1 MMLNWGIL
9 SIQKALCSKRT
20 QFKDK
25 QSFPMTLYMCWVI
38 AKRQAGLQPDE
49 RKEEVPRRAQMPRL
63 RRGGQLAIK
72 YNGSST
78 HAGLYWGHG
87 CSCISQIFHLLF
99 FLQPTFV
106 LFSVA
111 AKPFP
116 RPQSVQEE
124 LQISS
129 SRRMVLFASR
139 SNFVTWVVA
148 WAERILLV
156 VHFVDRRARQC
167 WIWLCTLTAIR

>member
-1 MMLNWGIL
+1 
-9 SIQKALCSKRT
+9 
-20 QFKDK
+20 
-25 QSFPMTLYMCWVI
+25 MCWVI
-38 AKRQAGLQPDE
+38 AKRQARLQPDE
-49 RKEEVPRRAQMPRL
+49 RKEEVPRSAQMPRL
-63 RRGGQLAIK
+63 RRGGQLAIC
-72 YNGSST
+72 T
-78 HAGLYWGHG
+78 HASLYWGHG
-87 CSCISQIFHLLF
+87 CYCISQIFHLLF
-99 FLQPTFV
+99 FPQPTFV

-148 WAERILLV
+148 WTERILLV
-156 VHFVDRRARQC
+156 VRFANRRALQS